1 MENNEKYV
9 AELIDR
15 YVYYV
20 TIRLPQS
27 QRADIEKELRGLIE
41 DMLSNRSKNPT
52 KLDVEAVLKEL
63 GKPAELASKYR
74 GTTRYLIGPE
84 YFDIYFLVL
93 RIVIATA
100 GFGIVLAMT
109 IGYIATPPLNVI
121 GAIAEFIASVISGL
135 FQAFASV
142 TIVFALIQHFVPPN
156 ELLKGREWKVEDL
169 PPIPAKRARIKKS
182 EPIVGMIF
190 LVIILIIF
198 NAAPQ
203 IFGAYISTNSLT
215 VIPVFNLTV
224 LKNMLPI
231 INAVILLSILKEM
244 FKLIT
249 GQYTI
254 KLAVAITIINVL
266 AMIATIFVFISPDI
280 WNQSFV
286 ENISSAYNIGV
297 NTSAKLSYLWYM
309 LPKIIVGLTS
319 FGYIVD
325 SIVAITRSIYHRS
338 SVK

>member
-52 KLDVEAVLKEL
+52 KQDVEAVLKEL

-93 RIVIATA
+93 RIVIAAA

-121 GAIAEFIASVISGL
+121 RAIAEFIASVISGL

-169 PPIPAKRARIKKS
+169 PPIPVKRARIKKS

-249 GQYTI
+249 SQYTI

-286 ENISSAYNIGV
+286 LNISSAYNIGV
-297 NTSAKLSYLWYM
+297 NTSGKLSYLWSM

-325 SIVAITRSIYHRS
+325 SIVAITKSIYHRS
-338 SVK
+338 SLK